1 MSAIF
6 ISYRRE
12 DTEGHAGRLFE
23 ALKAH
28 FGPDAVFMDVAGI
41 KPGRDFRRAI
51 DSNVA
56 NCDALLAV
64 IGKGWLSAKDA
75 TGQRRLDDANDFVRL
90 ETISA
95 LKRDI
100 PVVPVLVQA
109 AVMPRKEQLP
119 PEMEELAYR
128 NAVELTHAR
137 WASDVQVLIQALE
150 EIVKKP
156 DVPAGPA
163 PVLESVAPADLKQPQ
178 SKSASTSPSPLQN
191 APQNTQKP
199 AEPTP
204 AEPRPVQGL
213 ADPVDAST
221 GRVPSFKWA
230 VIALAA
236 AGVSWGGYETYQR
249 SAEKERAAVQ
259 MAEQKVALAKQEET
273 RQADLAIAQANAL
286 RAQQA
291 AEKEAALKEA
301 AAQRDK
307 VEKAAKDEALRR
319 EADLK
324 AQDDKSRQLAQT
336 QAQLAQARAE
346 AERLL
351 KLNKAQPQP
360 QPQPQAPNQAQ
371 PQPPQKKSEPSPP
384 VIAGATIQSLV
395 VPFAVGGA
403 SDNLARML
411 ADTLKSPIQGE
422 IQIENKPGTSGDQG
436 AQAVARSTADGKTLL
451 FTADAVITINPG
463 LYKRT
468 ASFDPA
474 KELEALALIAYVPSV
489 LVVPESSP
497 VKSVA
502 DLVVRARQRPLNY
515 ASAGIGTFA
524 HLVMASFEEFAKLK
538 LQHTPYK
545 GSAPALAALTD
556 GQAEVAFA
564 TLPAV
569 LALVKSGKLRALAV
583 STNQRLAQ
591 LPDVPTVIESGFANF
606 DRRGAYMVLAP
617 ANTPADVKAALANR
631 ISAALQRPD
640 FQARL
645 AEQGLIPARVTGKPA
660 NDWAA
665 GYRNF
670 WTSFMQRNNISA
682 AQ

>member
-1 MSAIF
+1 M
-6 ISYRRE
+6 
-12 DTEGHAGRLFE
+12 
-23 ALKAH
+23 
-28 FGPDAVFMDVAGI
+28 
-41 KPGRDFRRAI
+41 
-51 DSNVA
+51 
-56 NCDALLAV
+56 
-64 IGKGWLSAKDA
+64 SAKDS

-137 WASDVQVLIQALE
+137 WTSDVQMLIQALE
-150 EIVKKP
+150 EFVKKP
-156 DVPAGPA
+156 AA
-163 PVLESVAPADLKQPQ
+163 PVGLHSVAEPVAQADLTPQ
-178 SKSASTSPSPLQN
+178 FASPLVS
-191 APQNTQKP
+191 PPTSQNT
-199 AEPTP
+199 PTP
-204 AEPRPVQGL
+204 VAHTPAQPRPMQRL
-213 ADPVDAST
+213 ASPVDAPT
-221 GRVPSFKWA
+221 GRAPSFKWA
-230 VIALAA
+230 VVALAA

-249 SAEKERAAVQ
+249 SAEKERAAVLT
-259 MAEQKVALAKQEET
+259 AEQKVALAKQEET

-301 AAQRDK
+301 AAQREK
-307 VEKAAKDEALRR
+307 AEKAAKDEALRR
-319 EADLK
+319 DADLK
-324 AQDDKSRQLAQT
+324 AQDDKSLQLAQT
-336 QAQLAQARAE
+336 LAQLAQARAE

-360 QPQPQAPNQAQ
+360 QPQPQPQAPNQAQ
-371 PQPPQKKSEPSPP
+371 PQLPQKKSEPSPP

-395 VPFAVGGA
+395 VPFAVGGP

-451 FTADAVITINPG
+451 FTADTVITINPG

-474 KELEALALIAYVPSV
+474 KALEALALIAYVPSV

-545 GSAPALAALTD
+545 GSTPALAALTD

-591 LPDVPTVIESGFANF
+591 LPDVPTVIESGYANF
-606 DRRGAYMVLAP
+606 DRRGAYMVLVP

>member
-28 FGPDAVFMDVAGI
+28 FGQDAVFMDVAGI
-41 KPGRDFRRAI
+41 KPGRDFRKAI
-51 DSNVA
+51 DANVA

-137 WASDVQVLIQALE
+137 WTSDVQVLIQALE
-150 EIVKKP
+150 EFVKKP
-156 DVPAGPA
+156 AA
-163 PVLESVAPADLKQPQ
+163 PVGLPSVAEPIAQADLTPQ
-178 SKSASTSPSPLQN
+178 FASPLVSPPMSQD
-191 APQNTQKP
+191 P
-199 AEPTP
+199 PTP
-204 AEPRPVQGL
+204 VAHTPVQPRPMQGL
-213 ADPVDAST
+213 ASPVDAPT
-221 GRVPSFKWA
+221 RRAPSFKWA

-259 MAEQKVALAKQEET
+259 MAAQKVALAKQEET

-324 AQDDKSRQLAQT
+324 AQDDKNRQLAQT

-346 AERLL
+346 ADRLL

-360 QPQPQAPNQAQ
+360 QQPQQPQAQNQAQ
-371 PQPPQKKSEPSPP
+371 PQPPQKKTEPSSP
-384 VIAGATIQSLV
+384 AAAAATIQSLV
-395 VPFAVGGA
+395 VPFAAGGA
-403 SDNLARML
+403 SDILARML
-411 ADTLKSPIQGE
+411 ADILKSPIQGE
-422 IQIENKPGTSGDQG
+422 IQIENKPGSGGDIG

-451 FTADAVITINPG
+451 FTADTVLTVNPG
-463 LYKRT
+463 LYKKT

-502 DLVVRARQRPLNY
+502 DLVARARQRPLTY
-515 ASAGIGTFA
+515 ASGGIGTFS
-524 HLVMASFEEFAKLK
+524 HLVAASFDDFAKLK
-538 LQHTPYK
+538 LQHTPYR
-545 GSAPALAALTD
+545 GSAPALQALTE
-556 GQAEVAFA
+556 GQADLAFM
-564 TLPAV
+564 TLPTV
-569 LALVKSGKLRALAV
+569 MALVKSGKLRALAV

-591 LPDVPTVIESGFANF
+591 LPDVPTVIESGFPTF
-606 DRRGAYMVLAP
+606 DRRGAYTVLAP
-617 ANTPADVKAALANR
+617 ASTPADVKAALANR

-645 AEQGLIPARVTGKPA
+645 AEQGLSPARLTGKAA
-660 NDWAA
+660 NDWTA

>member
-12 DTEGHAGRLFE
+12 DAEGQAGRLFE

-28 FGPDAVFMDVAGI
+28 FGQDAVFMDVAGI
-41 KPGRDFRRAI
+41 KPGRDFRKAI

-56 NCDALLAV
+56 SCDALLAV

-75 TGQRRLDDANDFVRL
+75 TGQRRLDDVNDFVRL

-109 AVMPRKEQLP
+109 AEMPRKDQLP

-156 DVPAGPA
+156 VALAGLP
-163 PVLESVAPADLKQPQ
+163 PVTEPFAQTDLKPR
-178 SKSASTSPSPLQN
+178 STSASVTPSP
-191 APQNTQKP
+191 PQNTQKP
-199 AEPTP
+199 VAPTP
-204 AEPRPVQGL
+204 AEPRPMQGL
-213 ADPVDAST
+213 AGPVDAST
-221 GRVPSFKWA
+221 GRAPSFKWA
-230 VIALAA
+230 VIALVA
-236 AGVSWGGYETYQR
+236 AGAGWGGYEAYQY

-259 MAEQKVALAKQEET
+259 MAQQKAVLAKQEET

-301 AAQRDK
+301 AAQREK
-307 VEKAAKDEALRR
+307 VEKAAKDEASRR

-324 AQDDKSRQLAQT
+324 AQEEKDKQLAQT
-336 QAQLAQARAE
+336 QAQLAQARAD
-346 AERLL
+346 ADRLL

-360 QPQPQAPNQAQ
+360 QPQPQPKPQAQNQAQ
-371 PQPPQKKSEPSPP
+371 PQPPQKKNEPSSPA
-384 VIAGATIQSLV
+384 IAGATIQSLV
-395 VPFAVGGA
+395 VPFPPGGA
-403 SDNLARML
+403 SDILARML
-411 ADTLKSPIQGE
+411 ADSLKSPIQGE
-422 IQIENKPGTSGDQG
+422 IHIENKPGAGGDVG
-436 AQAVARSTADGKTLL
+436 AQAVARGAADGKTLL
-451 FTADAVITINPG
+451 FTADTVLTVNPG
-463 LYKRT
+463 FFKKT
-468 ASFDPA
+468 ASFDPG

-489 LVVPESSP
+489 LVVSESSP

-502 DLVVRARQRPLNY
+502 DLVARGRQRPLNY
-515 ASAGIGTFA
+515 ASGGIGTFS
-524 HLVMASFEEFAKLK
+524 HLVMASFDDFAKLK
-538 LQHTPYK
+538 LQHTPYR
-545 GSAPALAALTD
+545 GSGPALQALTD
-556 GQAEVAFA
+556 GQADLAFM
-564 TLPAV
+564 TLPTV
-569 LALVKSGKLRALAV
+569 MALVKSGKLRALAV

-591 LPDVPTVIESGFANF
+591 LPDVPTVIESGFPNF
-606 DRRGAYMVLAP
+606 DRRGAYTVLAP
-617 ANTPADVKAALANR
+617 ANTPADVKAALADR

-640 FQARL
+640 LQTKL
-645 AEQGLIPARVTGKPA
+645 AEQGLIPVRVTGQRA
-660 NDWAA
+660 NDWTA